1 MIKIDKALEQY
12 LVSHIE
18 EESPLLARLFRQ
30 TQVLMVNG
38 RMCSGHLQG
47 SLLTLLS
54 KLVRP
59 SRILEIGT
67 YTGYSAL
74 CLANGLS
81 ANGILHTIEINDE
94 LERLA
99 ASFFEESGMRDRI
112 IQHIGDAEDIIP
124 QLEEKFDL
132 VFIDADKRKYL
143 SHYNLVFPKVAIGG
157 VIIADNTLWAG
168 KVVQKVVANDEQTIG
183 IMQFNDFV
191 KTDPRVET
199 FMIPIR
205 DGMTVLRKIS
215 DVTNPIL

>member
-1 MIKIDKALEQY
+1 MIKIDKAIDQY
-12 LVSHIE
+12 LVSHIDD
-18 EESPLLARLFRQ
+18 ESPLLARLYRQ

-74 CLANGLS
+74 CLVNGLS
-81 ANGILHTIEINDE
+81 ADGILHTIEINDE
-94 LERLA
+94 LELLA
-99 ASFFEESGMRDRI
+99 ASFFEESGFRERI
-112 IQHIGDAEDIIP
+112 IQHIGDAEDVIP
-124 QLEEKFDL
+124 QLNEKFDL

-143 SHYNLVFPKVAIGG
+143 SNYNLVFPKVAIGG

-168 KVVQKVVANDEQTIG
+168 KVVQKVVANDDQTIG

-191 KTDPRVET
+191 KTDNRVET

-215 DVTNPIL
+215 E